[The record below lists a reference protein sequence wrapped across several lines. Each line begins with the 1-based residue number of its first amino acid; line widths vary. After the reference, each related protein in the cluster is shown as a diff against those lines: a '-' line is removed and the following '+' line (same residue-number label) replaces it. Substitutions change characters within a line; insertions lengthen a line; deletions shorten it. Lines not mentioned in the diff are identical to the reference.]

1 MKNGDIFILPANYKV
16 RRKVNLSKDKHINLV
31 IQLCFIVI
39 AGILMGLAFWI
50 GFPLSNSIGLLPSLL
65 VTVILILVYMSLH
78 ELTHAFFIKVFSGRL
93 PSFRI
98 RFPFLSIGSEAYFN
112 RKKFII
118 IALAPV
124 LVWGITLAAL
134 LFVVPSQIFFS
145 VYILFIVNFA
155 GSAGDYVQTYIA
167 LKAPT
172 ATLFQDNGIETT
184 IYMLADNKKN
194 PGTS

>member
-1 MKNGDIFILPANYKV
+1 MKNEDIFILPANYKV
-16 RRKVNLSKDKHINLV
+16 VRKVNLSKDKHINLV

-50 GFPLSNSIGLLPSLL
+50 GFPLSNSMDLLPSLL
-65 VTVILILVYMSLH
+65 VTVILILMYMSLH
-78 ELTHAFFIKVFSGRL
+78 ELTHAFFIKFFSGRL

-118 IALAPV
+118 IALAPA

-155 GSAGDYVQTYIA
+155 GSAGDYVQSYIA

-194 PGTS
+194 PGTN